1 MPVKKEIKKT
11 KSAAPKSK
19 VKKKVATKLIVRKEV
34 KKDTK
39 KVSNTPRRR
48 DQFFQGI
55 MLPQRVVTQ
64 IANEVAA
71 QITRRDRKE
80 EVRLEHSIFLDTSAI
95 IDGRIFGL
103 IEIGVFTGTVVVING
118 VLEELKNIADSKD
131 EGKRERGRQGMAM
144 LEKIKI
150 DKKVNM
156 QVIDD
161 ANVKKPVDERLI
173 HFAKKYNGKL
183 LTCDFN
189 LSKKGQLNGVTAL
202 NVYEIANVVK
212 TIALPGEEFFVKVV
226 QQGKGDR
233 QGVGYLP
240 DGTMIVVEEGDNL
253 IDKTVRVLIT
263 RVIQT
268 EQGKIFFGRVLS

>member
-1 MPVKKEIKKT
+1 MPE
-11 KSAAPKSK
+11 
-19 VKKKVATKLIVRKEV
+19 KKKGLKQS
-34 KKDTK
+34 K
-39 KVSNTPRRR
+39 KVSSKKGAKQTKKDAKSLPAPASRR

-55 MLPQRVVTQ
+55 MLPQRVITQ
-64 IANEVAA
+64 IANEVAM

-80 EVRLEHSIFLDTSAI
+80 EIKLEYPIFLDTSAI
-95 IDGRIFGL
+95 IDGRVFGL
-103 IEIGVFTGTVVVING
+103 IEIGVFSGTIVVIDG

-131 EGKRERGRQGMAM
+131 EGKKERGRQGMAM
-144 LEKIKI
+144 LEKLKI

-161 ANVKKPVDERLI
+161 SKVKKPVDERLI

-189 LSKKGQLNGVTAL
+189 LSKKGQLNGVTTL

-212 TIALPGEEFFVKVV
+212 TIALPGETFFVKVV
-226 QQGKGDR
+226 QRGKGER

-240 DGTMIVVEEGDNL
+240 DGTMIVVEEGDEL

-268 EQGKIFFGRVLS
+268 EQGKIFFGRVLN